1 MATEADNHQAYID
14 AIKRIDTHLMGRA
27 LAGLTVYVGGRL
39 MVDVIEVMRYANG
52 QGYALTLTDLD
63 GNSKKWI
70 DGQYKTYTLR
80 GEVDIQ

>member
-1 MATEADNHQAYID
+1 VGNSTETHQAYID

-27 LAGLTVYVGGRL
+27 LAGLTVYVDGRL
-39 MVDVIEVMRYANG
+39 VSDVIEVKRYANG
-52 QGYALTLTDLD
+52 QGFVLSLTDLD
-63 GNSKKWI
+63 GKNKKWI